1 MAGITLVS
9 NDTVYYLEQWGLWAR
24 TGAGEKLNYPSIQPF
39 RRLLGGDTPVGP
51 AITDDQALLIDG
63 VIGQLTQLDEKIGRA
78 IVAYYGNNGN
88 LVRTAEKLGDHRDKA
103 RNWVDA
109 GTVWV
114 QCSLDV
120 DAVRDL

>member
-1 MAGITLVS
+1 M
-9 NDTVYYLEQWGLWAR
+9 
-24 TGAGEKLNYPSIQPF
+24 
-39 RRLLGGDTPVGP
+39 
-51 AITDDQALLIDG
+51 IDG

-78 IVAYYGNNGN
+78 IVVYYGNNGN
-88 LVRTAEKLGDHRDKA
+88 LVRTAEKLGVHRDKA